1 MPRSALRFLR
11 ALFLEDLP
19 LKFICLVLA
28 VLFWFHIDGQLAD
41 ERDLVVAL
49 TPADFSLPEGIE
61 ISPDRSLPEIEVRV
75 RGPRRRLQY
84 LNSRDI
90 RFRAVLPSPTRGR
103 HTVKLSRDL
112 FRLAE
117 GMSDVSVVGVKKD
130 ALEVDLIARNKRMK
144 PVRVLT
150 QGEVRAGFRLES
162 AIPEPREVEVSSW
175 QDLDNAEKILTE
187 PIVIQDRTED
197 LQVTVGL
204 AKTVQAGDREVE
216 VSCPTKVRVTLKI
229 IREEVA
235 RVLEDVPVSALVPP
249 GAAMIVR
256 PATVRVAIR
265 GALED
270 VASLKNADLR
280 LFVEW
285 PADWDLQ
292 RPPGDSFPARSA
304 QVKAIA
310 PPRVTV
316 RGENDQPLPTVKVYG
331 TLTRPAIGP

>member
-1 MPRSALRFLR
+1 MSRSILRFLR
-11 ALFLEDLP
+11 AVLLEDLP

-28 VLFWFHIDGQLAD
+28 VLFWFYIDGQLAE
-41 ERDLVVAL
+41 ERDIVVAL

-61 ISPDRSLPEIEVRV
+61 VAPDRGLPEIEVRV

-84 LNSRDI
+84 LNPRDI
-90 RFRAVLPSPTRGR
+90 RFRAEVPSPTRGR
-103 HTVKLSRDL
+103 HTIKLSRDL

-130 ALEVDLIARNKRMK
+130 AIDVDLIACSKRTL

-162 AIPEPREVEVSSW
+162 AMPEPREVEVSSW
-175 QDLDNAEKILTE
+175 QDLESAEKVLTD
-187 PIVIQDRTED
+187 PIGIQDRTED
-197 LQVTVGL
+197 FQVNVGL

-216 VSCPTKVRVTLKI
+216 VSCPNKVRVALRI
-229 IREEVA
+229 SREEVT
-235 RVLEDVPVSALVPP
+235 RVLEDVPIGALAPP
-249 GAAMIVR
+249 GATMLIR
-256 PATVRVAIR
+256 PAAVRITVRGAPEHVA
-265 GALED
+265 ALK
-270 VASLKNADLR
+270 STDLR

-292 RPPGDSFPARSA
+292 RPPGESFPARSA
-304 QVKAIA
+304 QIKAIA